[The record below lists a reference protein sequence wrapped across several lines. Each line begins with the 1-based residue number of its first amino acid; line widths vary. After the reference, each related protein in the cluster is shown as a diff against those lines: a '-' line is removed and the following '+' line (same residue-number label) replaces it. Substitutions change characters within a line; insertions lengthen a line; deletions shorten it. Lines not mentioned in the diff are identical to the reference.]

1 MSTAQPANFLVSQ
14 FSVSVFLRQFP
25 LLRILG
31 RVFLPGWLALC
42 KFPSY
47 IRCSRARIEPLQQII
62 RSPQITQLQTPQ
74 YPAAVRATAT
84 KHVPNHFY
92 LLYQTNALYKT
103 CTNNKDVC
111 TCTLTNIPKKKVR
124 YMSLLYQ
131 QSTTPPLSEATWGIR
146 TVLVLWNKAAR
157 EQLVTNNRSW

>member
-1 MSTAQPANFLVSQ
+1 MSMARPANFLVSQ

-47 IRCSRARIEPLQQII
+47 IRCSRAGIEPLQQII
-62 RSPQITQLQTPQ
+62 RPPQIAQLQTPQ
-74 YPAAVRATAT
+74 YPAAVRDTAT
-84 KHVPNHFY
+84 KHIPNHVY
-92 LLYQTNALYKT
+92 LLYQTNAFHRI
-103 CTNNKDVC
+103 CTNYKDVC
-111 TCTLTNIPKKKVR
+111 TCILTNIPGKKVR
-124 YMSLLYQ
+124 YIPLLYQ
-131 QSTTPPLSEATWGIR
+131 QSKTPPVSDATWGIR
-146 TVLVLWNKAAR
+146 TILVLWNKAAR